1 MSASFRVYAPLEAFE
16 KADDAHSLRIGGIV
30 STDLL
35 DRQGEIIV
43 QEGLDFSE
51 FLTSGWFNDNH
62 GQKTSDV
69 LGYPT
74 DAFYVKKG
82 DLLPSGKRAAANGW
96 WAEGYLVGDEGR
108 RIWNLCN
115 SLAKSPRRLGFSI
128 EGSVEERDRN
138 NRALIRAAKVRN
150 VAITHCPVNT
160 GTEMFALAKALT
172 AGSAIA
178 NPGAAPGEGFALRR
192 ESVEGAPAAQQ
203 DPVDPETDDDDEDE
217 VAKAVDAHFAVVDEI
232 DIAREWAPILQRQLE
247 NLEPPAQLTKAEAR
261 IIVAARLPHL
271 SSRQVNDIVEKAHRR
286 QG

>member
-16 KADDAHSLRIGGIV
+16 KADDTHSLRIGGIV

-51 FLTSGWFNDNH
+51 FLASGWFNDNH

-74 DAFYVKKG
+74 DAFFVKKG
-82 DLLPSGKRAAANGW
+82 DLLPNGKRAAANGW

-160 GTEMFALAKALT
+160 GTEMVALAKALT

-203 DPVDPETDDDDEDE
+203 DPVDPEMDDDDEDE